1 MSPQTEKLSVDYM
14 HVKDLLLYNDIVVL
28 HSSTELR
35 SIMLKYR
42 LSDSISY
49 VFYLTFL
56 KP

>member
-1 MSPQTEKLSVDYM
+1 M